1 MSIKNRQHLLAIVA
15 IVAVALLAGD
25 KFVLSPL
32 LSSWKERS
40 AKVVELTK
48 SVNQGSQL
56 ITRDQII
63 RSRWDHM
70 KTNMLPSNASVAENE
85 VLRAFERWAQ
95 DSRLS
100 ITSIKPQWK
109 RAADEYMTL
118 ECRADGFG
126 NMQAVTRFLYDVEKD
141 PLALKVEAVEIS
153 SRDNDGQQ
161 LSLGVQVSGLLVNPG
176 GSNDQ

>member
-1 MSIKNRQHLLAIVA
+1 MNIKNRQHVLAIVA
-15 IVAVALLAGD
+15 IAAVALLAGD

-40 AKVVELTK
+40 VKIAELTK
-48 SVNQGSQL
+48 SVNQGSQTVL
-56 ITRDQII
+56 REQII
-63 RSRWDHM
+63 HSRWEHM

-85 VLRAFERWAQ
+85 VLRAFERWSQ
-95 DSRLS
+95 DSRIS

-126 NMQAVTRFLYDVEKD
+126 NMQALTRFLYDVEKD
-141 PLALKVEAVEIS
+141 PLALKVEAVEIT

-161 LSLGVQVSGLLVNPG
+161 LSLGLQVSGLLVSPLG
-176 GSNDQ
+176 EQ